1 MVTTTS
7 PDAFRSSVATNPSED
22 PAAARRVELRFQ
34 VAVWDRSLRFGLL
47 PDQASFV
54 KVAFELFTLDG
65 KLEPVDDDN
74 ERKLTE
80 ECHKRLDR
88 IKERLAPSVKLSTPT
103 RQPAFA
109 YGPPSSVKSPFG
121 SKVDRKTSEVRSTEE
136 AEPSPSSVKTSQAGT
151 VALVSER
158 EAPVKP
164 GFTEEPVTTTLQREP
179 TPGLVTSD
187 TEKTE
192 CKCLVCTYGPA
203 EPVEET
209 TTEHVPAA
217 MSPVKQPTECKCLVC
232 TYGPAEP
239 FIAPISEHVPD
250 AMSSTK
256 PPPGCKPSATS
267 RGTDDTGKVSKD
279 QMTVPEANPSV
290 MANNADPSRQDAP
303 VKEKA
308 QTKHRGRPPED
319 NADEPGPQPQDRPPD
334 ADRAVRRCRA
344 TQGIAK
350 WGERCWVC
358 VAHPLL

>member
-1 MVTTTS
+1 MVAAMVTTTS
-7 PDAFRSSVATNPSED
+7 PDAFRSSVTTNPSED

-88 IKERLAPSVKLSTPT
+88 IKERLAPSEKLSPPT

-121 SKVDRKTSEVRSTEE
+121 SKVDRKTSEVRTTAE
-136 AEPSPSSVKTSQAGT
+136 ADRRPSSVKTSQAGT
-151 VALVSER
+151 VTLVPER
-158 EAPVKP
+158 EAPVKT
-164 GFTEEPVTTTLQREP
+164 GFTEEPVAAILQREP
-179 TPGLVTSD
+179 TPGLVKSD

-203 EPVEET
+203 EP
-209 TTEHVPAA
+209 
-217 MSPVKQPTECKCLVC
+217 
-232 TYGPAEP
+232 
-239 FIAPISEHVPD
+239 FIASIPEHVPD
-250 AMSSTK
+250 AMSPTK
-256 PPPGCKPSATS
+256 PPGCKPSATS
-267 RGTDDTGKVSKD
+267 RGQDDIEAVSED

-308 QTKHRGRPPED
+308 QTKHRGRPTED